1 MTENIVTSTAIVGG
15 MSSVAGLRVIV
26 IGGAGRG
33 IGRAVS
39 RRLLDEGARVYIV
52 TNNPASLDE
61 VMTPEDIESAGAAG
75 EAMDVTSLEISD
87 AIGRSTVFLGG
98 LDGVVTVIGGASR
111 YVSHRPVHET
121 TDEDW
126 AMVFALNVDY
136 VFRTVRAAIPH
147 LLTAG
152 GGSIV
157 SIGSIASVN
166 SSPMSVH
173 YGASKAALTSLA
185 KTVAAEQAA
194 NNIRMNVLTCGIV
207 NTASLRSIASE
218 DWVRDQIPMRREGT
232 PDEIAASVR
241 FLLSPESSYI
251 TGQELVVDGGVTTRP
266 PLSGRP
272 TQS

>member
-1 MTENIVTSTAIVGG
+1 MVENTVTSTTTVGG
-15 MSSVAGLRVIV
+15 SSVAGLRVIV

-39 RRLLDEGARVYIV
+39 RRLLDEGMRIYIV

-61 VMTPEDIESAGAAG
+61 VMTPEEIESGAVSG

-87 AIGRSTVFLGG
+87 AVERAAAFLGG

-111 YVSHRPVHET
+111 YVPKRPVHET

-126 AMVFALNVDY
+126 AQVFALNVDY

-157 SIGSIASVN
+157 SIGSIASAN
-166 SSPMSVH
+166 SSPNSVH

-194 NNIRMNVLTCGIV
+194 NNIRMNILTCGMV
-207 NTASLRSIASE
+207 NTASLRSVLSE
-218 DWVRDQIPMRREGT
+218 ESVRDQIPMRREGT
-232 PDEIAASVR
+232 PEEIAASVR
-241 FLLSPESSYI
+241 FLLCPEASYI
-251 TGQELVVDGGVTTRP
+251 TGQELIADGGVTNRP
-266 PLSGRP
+266 PLSGHTTP
-272 TQS
+272 S

>member
-1 MTENIVTSTAIVGG
+1 MVENTVTSTTTLGG
-15 MSSVAGLRVIV
+15 LSAVAGLRVIV

-39 RRLLDEGARVYIV
+39 RRLLDEGVRVYIV
-52 TNNPASLDE
+52 TNNPASLGE
-61 VMTPEDIESAGAAG
+61 VMTPEEIESRAVSG

-87 AIGRSTVFLGG
+87 AVERATAFLGG

-111 YVSHRPVHET
+111 YVTRRPVHET

-126 AMVFALNVDY
+126 AQVFALNVDY

-166 SSPMSVH
+166 SSPTSVH

-185 KTVAAEQAA
+185 RTVAAEQAA
-194 NNIRMNVLTCGIV
+194 NNIRMNVLTCGLI
-207 NTASLRSIASE
+207 NTASLRLVASE
-218 DWVRDQIPMRREGT
+218 DSVRDQIPMRREGT
-232 PDEIAASVR
+232 PQEVAASVR

-251 TGQELVVDGGVTTRP
+251 TGQELIVDGGATNRP

-272 TQS
+272 NQS

>member
-1 MTENIVTSTAIVGG
+1 MVENPVTSTSGG
-15 MSSVAGLRVIV
+15 SSSSVAGLRVIV

-61 VMTPEDIESAGAAG
+61 VMTPEEIEAGAVSG
-75 EAMDVTSLEISD
+75 EAMDVTSPEISD
-87 AIGRSTVFLGG
+87 AVEHAAAFLGG

-111 YVSHRPVHET
+111 YVTHRPVHET
-121 TDEDW
+121 TDDDW
-126 AMVFALNVDY
+126 AKVFALNVDY

-147 LLTAG
+147 LLAAG

-185 KTVAAEQAA
+185 RTVAAEQAA

-207 NTASLRSIASE
+207 NTASLRSVASE
-218 DWVRDQIPMRREGT
+218 DWMRDQIPMRREGT
-232 PDEIAASVR
+232 PEEIAASVR
-241 FLLSPESSYI
+241 FLVSPESSYI
-251 TGQELVVDGGVTTRP
+251 TGQELIVDGGITNRP
-266 PLSGRP
+266 PLSRGLAE
-272 TQS
+272 S